1 MNILDIIGPIMIGP
15 SSSHTAGAVRL
26 GNMARI
32 ILGEAVQKATIGL
45 HGSFAKTYRGHGT
58 DVAIVAGLMGWPTHD
73 SRIPSSFS
81 YAKAAGLDFRFEIID
96 LGDAAHPNSA
106 QLQLTGVKNEQVS
119 VVGASIGGGRIMIT
133 EVDDFSIEFHGEL
146 MTLLIRHQDQPGAI
160 AAVTNILYQQGVN
173 IAKMEVFRTDKGASA
188 LMMLE
193 IDQMIDD
200 EVVDQIRS
208 CPQINT
214 VRKIVPLQ

>member
-1 MNILDIIGPIMIGP
+1 MIGP

-32 ILGEAVQKATIGL
+32 ILGEAVKKAVIGL
-45 HGSFAKTYRGHGT
+45 HGSFAQTYRGHGT

-73 SRIPSSFS
+73 SRIPESFS
-81 YAKAAGLDFRFEIID
+81 CAQAAGLDFQFEIINLD
-96 LGDAAHPNSA
+96 GSAHPNSA
-106 QLQLTGVKNEQVS
+106 QLQLTGVNGEQVR

-133 EVDDFSIEFHGEL
+133 AVDDFSIKFHGEL

-160 AAVTNILYQQGVN
+160 AAVANILYQQGVN

-193 IDQMIDD
+193 IDQMIED
-200 EVVDQIRS
+200 EVVTQIRA
-208 CPQINT
+208 CPPIKM
-214 VRKIVPLQ
+214 VRKIAPAQ